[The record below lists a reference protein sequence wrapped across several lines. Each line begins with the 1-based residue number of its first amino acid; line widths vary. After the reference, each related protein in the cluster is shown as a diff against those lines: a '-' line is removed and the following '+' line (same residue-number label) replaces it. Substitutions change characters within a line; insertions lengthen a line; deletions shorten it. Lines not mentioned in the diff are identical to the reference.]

1 MVFDMTSTQ
10 QASHDYFYPEL
21 TNASIS
27 VELLFTAGLAA
38 NRYFSGG
45 GGGRSSVIYI
55 NSPKKVSKN
64 RPIETGIET

>member
-45 GGGRSSVIYI
+45 EIISYLHQFA
-55 NSPKKVSKN
+55 
-64 RPIETGIET
+64 